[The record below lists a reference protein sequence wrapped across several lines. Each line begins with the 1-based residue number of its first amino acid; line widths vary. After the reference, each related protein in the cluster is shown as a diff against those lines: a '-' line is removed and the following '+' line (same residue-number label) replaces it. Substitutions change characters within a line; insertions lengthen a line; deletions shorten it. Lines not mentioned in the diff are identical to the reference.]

1 MMNSGMNFKLN
12 GLAKVTKA
20 VTPAE
25 AGVQKCLFFL
35 GSGACPGPR
44 SGIRRNDGKGQ
55 FLTFYERVKLNSQK
69 GGSDD

>member
-1 MMNSGMNFKLN
+1 MNFKFN

-35 GSGACPGPR
+35 GSGFR
-44 SGIRRNDGKGQ
+44 WKDGKGQ